1 MRDGAFTYGAKC
13 VDAQF
18 LGCIIYPSTMLYLS
32 FFIEKKKG
40 FVPHNRAA
48 ILSGVSVEYN
58 TAWQKV
64 NTNLLLVSRKLHRE
78 AEL

>member
-1 MRDGAFTYGAKC
+1 
-13 VDAQF
+13 
-18 LGCIIYPSTMLYLS
+18 MLYLS